1 MKTLKDVREKYTQK
15 QRIMRDMG
23 RNRGKDSSGM
33 MKAKIAKDA
42 DKLSKSY
49 LSLWN

>member
-23 RNRGKDSSGM
+23 RNRGFIWYDESKDSQRC
-33 MKAKIAKDA
+33 
-42 DKLSKSY
+42 
-49 LSLWN
+49 